1 MKYFNLDSL
10 IDKYSVDFTVISTS
24 EGSYNDLGDW
34 VSGNTIETTKR
45 GAIIGISDTK
55 MYRSEGMLTSKDRE
69 LYMKESLGCDF
80 DNAHVVYNGIKYK
93 VESMPNDNH
102 EFTGVYAYT
111 LKYVSAFNGG
121 DSTD

>member
-1 MKYFNLDSL
+1 MKYFNFDSL
-10 IDKYSVDFTVISTS
+10 IDKYSVDFTVVSKS
-24 EGSYNDLGDW
+24 SGYYDDMGDYQQ
-34 VSGNTIETTKR
+34 GTITEATKR

-55 MYRSEGMLTSKDRE
+55 IYRSEGMLTAQDRE

-80 DNAHVVYNGIKYK
+80 DKAHVAYNGIKYK
-93 VESMPNDNH
+93 VESQPNNNS